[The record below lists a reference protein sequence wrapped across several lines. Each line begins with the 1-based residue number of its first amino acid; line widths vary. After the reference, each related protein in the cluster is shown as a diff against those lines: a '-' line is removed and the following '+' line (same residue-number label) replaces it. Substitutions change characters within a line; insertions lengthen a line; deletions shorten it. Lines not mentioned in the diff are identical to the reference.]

1 MLNFLS
7 IEPDTFGLDISDL
20 SLKFAKLRKRRG
32 ALSLVSF
39 GEALVPSGII
49 QNGELRNADAL
60 ANIIKE
66 ALPKIRGERLR
77 TRYVVASLPEE
88 KSFLQV
94 IQLPKMPEEQL
105 KSSIRF
111 EAENYI
117 PLPIEDVYIDFHIIQ
132 PFRNHL
138 DHFDILIA
146 ALPKT
151 VVDPYVES
159 IKKAG
164 LIPLALEIESQ
175 AVSRA
180 LVKNEISPFSVL
192 LIDLGATRTSFIVFS
207 GYSLRF
213 TSSISVSAN
222 DLTGS
227 ISKVMNVSI
236 EEAENLK
243 QKYGLDISKKINFR
257 KNLQGPSF
265 QKEIVEDKA
274 LLDVLTPPII
284 ELIKQIKKYI
294 DYYQTHIGHEH
305 FTDQNSKS
313 IKEILLCGGGA
324 NLKGLT
330 DILSLELQLPVS
342 TGNPWVNILPQPLK
356 EVPELPY
363 DKSLSY
369 VTALGLALRS
379 FRSKND

>member
-1 MLNFLS
+1 M
-7 IEPDTFGLDISDL
+7 
-20 SLKFAKLRKRRG
+20 
-32 ALSLVSF
+32 
-39 GEALVPSGII
+39 
-49 QNGELRNADAL
+49 
-60 ANIIKE
+60 
-66 ALPKIRGERLR
+66 R

-243 QKYGLDISKKINFR
+243 QK
-257 KNLQGPSF
+257 
-265 QKEIVEDKA
+265 
-274 LLDVLTPPII
+274 
-284 ELIKQIKKYI
+284 
-294 DYYQTHIGHEH
+294 
-305 FTDQNSKS
+305 
-313 IKEILLCGGGA
+313 
-324 NLKGLT
+324 
-330 DILSLELQLPVS
+330 
-342 TGNPWVNILPQPLK
+342 
-356 EVPELPY
+356 
-363 DKSLSY
+363 
-369 VTALGLALRS
+369 
-379 FRSKND
+379 